1 MENFQ
6 IFGSTKFE
14 QIWKS
19 PKAKKQGWEFAHRF
33 FEWFI
38 LFLWAKMPFTHK
50 IELTAPVPLLSWM
63 PWVNSSQLLFC
74 NERPERFPQGCSFI
88 KSNVIELLMSLFK
101 KERLSKE
108 RRELFPLGH
117 KKGEKLSI
125 TFGANHSSFR
135 AIRLNQECITHV
147 ALLSWAT
154 WENCSW
160 SLFC

>member
-1 MENFQ
+1 MKITQGKKAGLGIRSLVFRAIHSFFVSENAIHSQ
-6 IFGSTKFE
+6 NRATV
-14 QIWKS
+14 
-19 PKAKKQGWEFAHRF
+19 
-33 FEWFI
+33 
-38 LFLWAKMPFTHK
+38 
-50 IELTAPVPLLSWM
+50 TAPVALLSWM